1 MTPNQHE
8 ARWREAL
15 EQAMARFLQPYPA
28 GGADGLYAPI
38 HYLLSLGGKRIRPV
52 LALAACEAEGGTLEQ
67 AMPSALA
74 VELFHNFTLMHDDI
88 MDQAPKRRGQD
99 TVHIRWNEN
108 AGILSGDAM
117 YTLAHV
123 ALSEL
128 DPKVLPEALKLFN
141 QTALEVCLGQQ
152 SDMAFE
158 SRTDVTVEAYLEMIR
173 LKTSVLVAASLALG
187 AVAVGA
193 TPQRV
198 KTWYELG
205 EHLGMAFQ
213 MQDDL
218 LDAFGDEA
226 MGKQIGGDILAD
238 KKTFLRLFTWE
249 HGGASAREVFT
260 RWDGN
265 RDNSNEK
272 INEVRS
278 AMKAAGAEEAAKNEM
293 RAHVERAMACAQ
305 QLELDEPHLEWFE
318 FLAGLVTDR
327 TS

>member
-1 MTPNQHE
+1 
-8 ARWREAL
+8 
-15 EQAMARFLQPYPA
+15 
-28 GGADGLYAPI
+28 
-38 HYLLSLGGKRIRPV
+38 
-52 LALAACEAEGGTLEQ
+52 
-67 AMPSALA
+67 
-74 VELFHNFTLMHDDI
+74 
-88 MDQAPKRRGQD
+88 
-99 TVHIRWNEN
+99 
-108 AGILSGDAM
+108 M

-128 DPKVLPEALKLFN
+128 DPRVLPEALKMFN

-158 SRTDVTVEAYLEMIR
+158 SRTDVAVEAYLEMIR
-173 LKTSVLVAASLALG
+173 LKTSVLVAASLAMG
-187 AVAVGA
+187 AIAVGA
-193 TPQRV
+193 SPQRV
-198 KTWYELG
+198 KIWYELG

-238 KKTFLRLFTWE
+238 KKTFLRLYTWQN
-249 HGGASAREVFT
+249 GGAAARDVFT
-260 RWDGN
+260 RWDGK

-293 RAHVERAMACAQ
+293 AAHVGRAMACAQ
-305 QLELDEPHLEWFE
+305 QLELAEPHMEWFE